1 MASSNADIRVLPKKN
16 CSLTLTTPS
25 EEEETENLP
34 SAEEL
39 QKLSY
44 KELNQYISILFNTK
58 LRFQNSHSFLYFLV
72 AANIKPRCCKW
83 NWLGWEW
90 ITGRLA
96 NNHIHSCWI
105 KPHLKTFDN
114 HIHKN
119 YDWKP
124 RMFVLFSEL
133 NFL

>member
-1 MASSNADIRVLPKKN
+1 MNRDSQAWSWQIKLLA
-16 CSLTLTTPS
+16 
-25 EEEETENLP
+25 ENLGNIKP
-34 SAEEL
+34 CIVKSRMIKK
-39 QKLSY
+39 QY
-44 KELNQYISILFNTK
+44 KKLNQYIYILFNTK

-114 HIHKN
+114 HIHRFMIGN
-119 YDWKP
+119 H
-124 RMFVLFSEL
+124 VHLFSSL
-133 NFL
+133 N